1 MAAMNTS
8 TAPSTTQGSKAA
20 APANGNVI
28 KRYILTS
35 TTFPDQTEQLTL
47 PVSNPSS
54 WAS

>member
-1 MAAMNTS
+1 MATS
-8 TAPSTTQGSKAA
+8 AAPSTAQGSKPA

>member
-28 KRYILTS
+28 KRYYTTTS
-35 TTFPDQTEQLTL
+35 PT
-47 PVSNPSS
+47 
-54 WAS
+54 